1 MTFPNPPSKIVPFGG
16 PKIEP
21 YDIGRQF
28 DEHARSVNN
37 VIDFLRTIVRDDG
50 ALRNGSVG
58 PEQLDPKLP
67 QLIAAQAAAA
77 VEALL
82 ADVRASAYM
91 AEMSARQAAEM
102 QSKFEALQR
111 RIAQSADDMTRA
123 SEEVRQHIQVLERD
137 LAQAKSTSDA
147 AINALNEMTVLDETA
162 AGSEAWSHVSKEW
175 AEHMPDPIPPNI
187 LAMEA
192 ITGEHW
198 SARWWAKKAMDA
210 FGLGFAEWYMGAW
223 PDPGPPTTPL
233 TATGDPIPVGALYF
247 NTTHNVMMVWNGT
260 AWQNM
265 FNAQRAITATLFY
278 HGTAG
283 QTVFNVGTT
292 TDLYGHTYV
301 FPPSYAANIGVEV
314 YQGGDRIEAGL
325 YTVNSTTSVITLTNA
340 CTAGQSVIFDFLDPM
355 MEFLAGITLLDF
367 SPAPDGTTK
376 IFNLTV
382 HVGGAAAAIVRSEDI
397 EVSVDGVIQEP
408 IVSFT
413 AYSNQVTFVDAPRT
427 DAEMFIVWYGPT
439 VGGSGG
445 GTGGAAPSNT
455 PPVMDGVAA
464 PGILTTYARGDHV
477 HPSDNSRLPVAGGTM
492 TGDLIL
498 NRDPV
503 ALLGA
508 ATKQYVDSHGG
519 TGGGTGLADAPNDG
533 TMYGRKSTAWAHL
546 LHGDIT
552 DWTTATSGFGGI
564 ADAPNDSVYYMRRNS
579 AWAPQPA
586 IGYANLPAEVQQIPI
601 SFPFAGKPAAGAL
614 VNIPMVMALTIP
626 AGLAGATVYDTTLAS
641 ASAAF
646 LVNKITAAGVLTALG
661 TVTVTSASHT
671 SCTLSGA
678 GGSLAIGDTLQV
690 VAPAQDATLAD
701 LGITLVAMR
710 V

>member
-1 MTFPNPPSKIVPFGG
+1 MSFPNPPDKIVPFGG
-16 PKIEP
+16 SKVEP

-28 DEHARSVNN
+28 DEHAKSVNN
-37 VIDFLRTIVRDDG
+37 VIDFLRSVVRDDG
-50 ALRNGSVG
+50 SLRNGSVG
-58 PEQLDPKLP
+58 VEQLDPKLP
-67 QLIAAQAAAA
+67 ELIAKKAAEA

-82 ADVRASAYM
+82 ADVRASVFA
-91 AEMSARQAAEM
+91 AELSAVQARQTQE
-102 QSKFEALQR
+102 KFEALQR
-111 RIAQSADDMTRA
+111 QIAQSADDMARM
-123 SEEVRQHIQVLERD
+123 SIEVRLHVVDLEHQ
-137 LAQAKSTSDA
+137 LADA
-147 AINALNEMTVLDETA
+147 RAQTRTAINALNEMTVLDESA

-283 QTVFNVGTT
+283 QTVFNVGAT

-301 FPPSYAANIGVEV
+301 FPPSYAGSVGVEA

-367 SPAPDGTTK
+367 SPAPDGTNTV
-376 IFNLTV
+376 FNLTV

-408 IVSFT
+408 IVNFT
-413 AYSNQVTFVDAPRT
+413 AYSNQVTFADAPRA
-427 DAEMFIVWYGPT
+427 DAQMFIVWYGPT

-445 GTGGAAPSNT
+445 GTGGAAPSNS

-464 PGILTTYARGDHV
+464 PGVVTTYARGDHV
-477 HPSDNSRLPVAGGTM
+477 HPSDTSRLGDAPNDGAYYARRNLAWAVA
-492 TGDLIL
+492 
-498 NRDPV
+498 P
-503 ALLGA
+503 
-508 ATKQYVDSHGG
+508 GG
-519 TGGGTGLADAPNDG
+519 TGGGGITDAPSDG
-533 TMYGRKSTAWAHL
+533 QFYARRNTAWAISP
-546 LHGDIT
+546 GIT
-552 DWTTATSGFGGI
+552 DAPVDSNYYSRRNAIWAVTPAGI

-579 AWAPQPA
+579 TWVAQPA
-586 IGYANLPAEVQQIPI
+586 VTYANLPAEVQQVPI

-614 VNIPMVMALTIP
+614 VNVPMAMALTIA
-626 AGLAGATVYDTTLAS
+626 AGLAGATVYDTTQATAS
-641 ASAAF
+641 AVF
-646 LVNKITAAGVLTALG
+646 TVNKISGGSTTTLG
-661 TVTVTSASHT
+661 TITVTSASHT
-671 SCTLSGA
+671 SCSLGGA
-678 GGSLAIGDTLQV
+678 GGSLGVGDTLQV
-690 VAPAQDATLAD
+690 IAPATQDTTLAD
-701 LGITLVAMR
+701 IGLTIMAMR